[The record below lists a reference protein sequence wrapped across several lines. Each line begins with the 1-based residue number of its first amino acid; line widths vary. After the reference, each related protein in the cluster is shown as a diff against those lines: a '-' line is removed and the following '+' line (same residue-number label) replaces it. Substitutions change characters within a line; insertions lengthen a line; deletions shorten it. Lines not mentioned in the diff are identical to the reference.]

1 MDRNADSQAYAALYD
16 AYYYAHG
23 CGNPYQRDDV
33 WLNFFTGI
41 AGRLIDDIAP
51 TTVLDAGCAM
61 GFLVEKLRERGVK
74 AFGVDIS
81 EYAIQNVHPD
91 IRDYCWVGSVLEVFP
106 QRYDLI
112 VSIEVLEHLPP
123 EEAQLAI
130 SNLCAHSDD
139 IIFSSTPLDY
149 TEPTHLNVQPP
160 EHWAK
165 LFARQGFYRDMD
177 FEASFI
183 TPWAARFRRREVRPW
198 RLVTEYER
206 KLWHLSQES
215 LGQREL
221 NVKQRRSW
229 AKQQEQVCLLKDKVR
244 DLEADRARLQQQ
256 LSEMQRSFILRVLRK
271 LGLV

>member
-1 MDRNADSQAYAALYD
+1 MVKDATTPAYADLYD

-23 CGNPYQRDDV
+23 CGNPYQRDDT
-33 WLNFFTGI
+33 WLNFFAGI
-41 AGRLIDDIAP
+41 AGRLVDDIGP
-51 TTVLDAGCAM
+51 TSVLDAGCAM
-61 GFLVEKLRERGVK
+61 GFLVEKLRERGVE
-74 AFGVDIS
+74 AFGIDIS
-81 EYAIQNVHPD
+81 EYAIQNVYPD
-91 IRDYCWVGSVLEVFP
+91 IQDYCWVGSVLESFP

-123 EEAQLAI
+123 EEAQPAI

-139 IIFSSTPLDY
+139 VIFSATPTDF

-183 TPWAARFRRREVRPW
+183 TPWAARFRRRDVRPW

-206 KLWHLSQES
+206 KLWLLSQES

-221 NVKQRRSW
+221 NVKQRRAW
-229 AKQQEQVCLLKDKVR
+229 AEQQEQMAVLKGKIDE
-244 DLEADRARLQQQ
+244 LEADRSRL
-256 LSEMQRSFILRVLRK
+256 QRSFVFRVLRK
-271 LGLV
+271 LGMV

>member
-1 MDRNADSQAYAALYD
+1 MGRDVDSQAYAVLYD

-23 CGNPYQRDDV
+23 CGNPYQRDDM
-33 WLNFFTGI
+33 WLNFFAGI

-61 GFLVEKLRERGVK
+61 GFLVEKLRARGVQ
-74 AFGVDIS
+74 AFGIDIS

-91 IRDYCWVGSVLEVFP
+91 SQDYCWVGSIIDPFP
-106 QRYDLI
+106 QQYDLI

-123 EEAQLAI
+123 EQAQPAI

-160 EHWAK
+160 EYWAK
-165 LFARQGFYRDMD
+165 LFAQQGFYRDMD
-177 FEASFI
+177 FDASFL
-183 TPWAARFRRREVRPW
+183 TPWAARFRRRDIRPW

-221 NVKQRRSW
+221 NVKQRKIL
-229 AKQQEQVCLLKDKVR
+229 AEQQAQVAALKGKNGE
-244 DLEADRARLQQQ
+244 LEAERSRL
-256 LSEMQRSFILRVLRK
+256 QRSFVFRVLRK